1 MVPSITLVGR
11 DTQQDRI
18 SFAIQEILKV
28 LAESNMQELDTSSK
42 VPNQTTPASK
52 KASST
57 SVPFP
62 KSKYDKELPPKL
74 KKDLESLNI
83 LAICDPFWRTKY
95 SYSTT
100 INKKPPFLIG
110 DKAMN
115 FETWIGHICRY
126 LINSSKGPFKL
137 LFHACIGAVR
147 TQENLGLFLLPHLMF
162 DILLFNGFSVKI
174 GNENGGDT
182 TATDN
187 NEDVQSNILKEF
199 YYILNNQ
206 SDGTITKD
214 GEKLANQTIFK
225 FSDTI
230 RRWHTD
236 SLKDFAKPVSNG
248 SSGADKRAQAQ
259 NYNNLCSLW

>member
-1 MVPSITLVGR
+1 
-11 DTQQDRI
+11 
-18 SFAIQEILKV
+18 
-28 LAESNMQELDTSSK
+28 MQELDTRSSK
-42 VPNQTTPASK
+42 VLNQTTPASK
-52 KASST
+52 KAISS

-62 KSKYDKELPPKL
+62 KSKSDKELPPKL

-95 SYSTT
+95 SYTTT

-126 LINSSKGPFKL
+126 LINSTKGPFKL

-174 GNENGGDT
+174 GNRNGGDT
-182 TATDN
+182 TSTDD

-214 GEKLANQTIFK
+214 GEKLANQTVFK

-236 SLKDFAKPVSNG
+236 SLKDFAKPVGNG